1 MIEKTF
7 ILLSLFLHQYKRKLQ
22 KKLLKKVYIM
32 DSVVHLFREYPS
44 LAIFLTIGI
53 GFWIGKL
60 KYKSF
65 SLGTVT
71 SVLLVGVVVGQM
83 DIPIS
88 GPLKSV
94 FFLLFLFAIGY
105 SVGPQFFRSLRGSG
119 LKQVAFAVVL
129 CVVCL
134 LVTLGIAK
142 IFGYSPGE
150 AAGLLSGAQTI
161 SAVIGVGGDTIATL
175 NVSAADKKMWTDMI
189 PVCYAVT
196 YIFGTIGSAYILGNI
211 GPRLLGGLDKVKQQ
225 TAQLA
230 LQLNQSSIASDPSYI
245 DSNRQ
250 VVFRAYR
257 AESSY
262 FDISRTVAEIEDYIK
277 KMNRRI
283 FVERLRIDGKV
294 VEPDFST
301 IVKKGDEIVL
311 SGRREYVIEDES
323 WIGSEIADNELLSF
337 PMEQVRVM
345 LTKKTVDGITV
356 DQLRAKPFMTGVIVK
371 SISRGGIEIP
381 VLAQTELCAGDI
393 ITINGLA
400 REVNVAAP
408 QMGYVDRPTN
418 QTDLVFVG
426 LGIVIGGIVGALT
439 LHLGGVPISL
449 STSGGALIAGLVFGW
464 LRSKR
469 PTFGGI
475 PQPALW
481 ILNNLGL
488 NMFIAVVGIT
498 AGPTFIQGIEKVGFM
513 LFIAGVLATSIPLFV
528 GLWMGAKIFKFH
540 PAINLGCCAG
550 GRTTTAALGAIQDSL
565 QSSIPAMGYT
575 VTYAVGNT
583 LLILWGVAI
592 VLLMS

>member
-1 MIEKTF
+1 
-7 ILLSLFLHQYKRKLQ
+7 
-22 KKLLKKVYIM
+22 M

-44 LAIFLTIGI
+44 LAIFLTIGV

-71 SVLLVGVVVGQM
+71 SVLLVGVLVGQM

-119 LKQVAFAVVL
+119 LKQVGFAVAL

-134 LVTLGIAK
+134 LVTFGIAK
-142 IFGYSPGE
+142 LFGYSPGE

-175 NVSAADKKMWTDMI
+175 DASAADKKMWTDMI

-230 LQLNQSSIASDPSYI
+230 AQLNQSSIASDPSYI

-262 FDISRTVAEIEDYIK
+262 FDTNRTVAEIEDYIK
-277 KMNRRI
+277 KMNRRV
-283 FVERLRIDGKV
+283 FVERLRIDGNIV
-294 VEPDFST
+294 DPDFTT

-323 WIGSEIADNELLSF
+323 WIGTEVADNDLLSF
-337 PMEQVRVM
+337 PIEQVRVM

-356 DQLRAKPFMTGVIVK
+356 DQLRAKPFMAGVIVK
-371 SISRGGIEIP
+371 SISRGGVEIP

-400 REVNVAAP
+400 REVNEAAP

-426 LGIVIGGIVGALT
+426 LGIVIGGIIGALT

-498 AGPTFIQGIEKVGFM
+498 AGPTFIQGIEKVGIM
-513 LFIAGVLATSIPLFV
+513 LFVAGVLATSIPLFI

-592 VLLMS
+592 VLMMA

>member
-1 MIEKTF
+1 
-7 ILLSLFLHQYKRKLQ
+7 
-22 KKLLKKVYIM
+22 M

-71 SVLLVGVVVGQM
+71 SVLLVGVLVGQM

-119 LKQVAFAVVL
+119 LKQVGFAVAL

-134 LVTLGIAK
+134 LVTFGIAK
-142 IFGYSPGE
+142 LFGYSPGE

-175 NVSAADKKMWTDMI
+175 DASAADKKMWTDMI

-230 LQLNQSSIASDPSYI
+230 AQLNQSSIASDPSYI

-262 FDISRTVAEIEDYIK
+262 FDTNRTVAEIEDYIK
-277 KMNRRI
+277 KMNRRV
-283 FVERLRIDGKV
+283 FVERLRIDGNIV
-294 VEPDFST
+294 DPDFTT

-323 WIGSEIADNELLSF
+323 WIGTEVADNDLLSF
-337 PMEQVRVM
+337 PIEQVRVM
-345 LTKKTVDGITV
+345 LSKKVVDGITV
-356 DQLRAKPFMTGVIVK
+356 DQLRAKPFMAGVIVK
-371 SISRGGIEIP
+371 SISRGGVEIP

-400 REVNVAAP
+400 REVNEAAP

-426 LGIVIGGIVGALT
+426 LGIVIGGIIGALT

-498 AGPTFIQGIEKVGFM
+498 AGPTFIQGIEKVGIM
-513 LFIAGVLATSIPLFV
+513 LFVAGVLATSIPLFI

-592 VLLMS
+592 VLMMA

>member
-1 MIEKTF
+1 
-7 ILLSLFLHQYKRKLQ
+7 
-22 KKLLKKVYIM
+22 M
-32 DSVVHLFREYPS
+32 DAVVQLFREYPS
-44 LAIFLTIGI
+44 LAIFLTIGV

-71 SVLLVGVVVGQM
+71 SVLLVGVLVGQM
-83 DIPIS
+83 VIPIS

-119 LKQVAFAVVL
+119 LKQVGFAVAL

-134 LVTLGIAK
+134 LVTFGIAK
-142 IFGYSPGE
+142 LFGYSPGE

-175 NVSAADKKMWTDMI
+175 DASAADKKMWTDMI

-230 LQLNQSSIASDPSYI
+230 AQLNQSSIASDPSYI

-262 FDISRTVAEIEDYIK
+262 FETNRTVAEIEDYIK
-277 KMNRRI
+277 KMNRRV
-283 FVERLRIDGKV
+283 FVERLRIDGKIV
-294 VEPDFST
+294 DPDFTT

-323 WIGSEIADNELLSF
+323 WIGTEVADNDLLSF
-337 PMEQVRVM
+337 PIEQVRVM

-356 DQLRAKPFMTGVIVK
+356 DQLRAKPFMTGIIVK
-371 SISRGGIEIP
+371 SISRGGVEIP
-381 VLAQTELCAGDI
+381 VLAQTELCAGDMV
-393 ITINGLA
+393 TINGLA
-400 REVNVAAP
+400 REVNAAAP

-426 LGIVIGGIVGALT
+426 LGIVIGGIIGALT

-498 AGPTFIQGIEKVGFM
+498 AGPTFIHGIEKVGIM
-513 LFIAGVLATSIPLFV
+513 LFVAGVLATSIPLFI

>member
-1 MIEKTF
+1 
-7 ILLSLFLHQYKRKLQ
+7 
-22 KKLLKKVYIM
+22 M
-32 DSVVHLFREYPS
+32 DAVVNLFREYPS
-44 LAIFLTIGI
+44 LAIFLTIGV

-71 SVLLVGVVVGQM
+71 SVLLVGVIVGQM
-83 DIPIS
+83 NIPIT

-134 LVTLGIAK
+134 AVTFGIAK
-142 IFGYSPGE
+142 LFGYSPGE

-161 SAVIGVGGDTIATL
+161 SAVIGVGGDTISTL
-175 NVSAADKKMWTDMI
+175 DASAADKKMWTDMI

-211 GPRLLGGLDKVKQQ
+211 GPRLLGGLEKVKQQ

-230 LQLNQSSIASDPSYI
+230 ASLNQSSIANDPAFI

-262 FDISRTVAEIEDYIK
+262 FDTTRTVDEIEAYIK

-294 VEPDFST
+294 VEPSFT
-301 IVKKGDEIVL
+301 TRVKKGDEIVL

-323 WIGSEIADNELLSF
+323 WIGPEIADNELLSF

-345 LTKKTVDGITV
+345 LTKKVVDGITV
-356 DQLRAKPFMTGVIVK
+356 DQLRMKSFMTGVIVK

-393 ITINGLA
+393 VTINGLA
-400 REVNVAAP
+400 REVNIAAP

-418 QTDLVFVG
+418 KTDLVFVG

-513 LFIAGVLATSIPLFV
+513 LFIAGVLATSIPLFI
-528 GLWMGAKIFKFH
+528 GIWMGAKIFKFH

-550 GRTTTAALGAIQDSL
+550 GRTTTAALGAVQDSL

-592 VLLMS
+592 VLMMA

>member
-1 MIEKTF
+1 
-7 ILLSLFLHQYKRKLQ
+7 
-22 KKLLKKVYIM
+22 M
-32 DSVVHLFREYPS
+32 DAVVNLFREYPS
-44 LAIFLTIGI
+44 LAIFLTIGV

-65 SLGTVT
+65 TLGTVT

-83 DIPIS
+83 DIPIP

-119 LKQVAFAVVL
+119 LKQVAFACIL

-134 LVTLGIAK
+134 LVTFGIAK

-175 NVSAADKKMWTDMI
+175 DASAADKKMWTDMI

-211 GPRLLGGLDKVKQQ
+211 GPRLLGGLEKVKKQ
-225 TAQLA
+225 TAELA
-230 LQLNQSSIASDPSYI
+230 LQLNQSSIANDPTYI

-250 VVFRAYR
+250 VVFRAYK
-257 AESSY
+257 AESAY
-262 FDISRTVAEIEDYIK
+262 FDTSRTVAEIEDYIE

-283 FVERLRIDGKV
+283 FVERLRIDGKI
-294 VEPDFST
+294 VEPDFTT

-323 WIGSEIADNELLSF
+323 WIGTEVADNELLSF
-337 PMEQVRVM
+337 PIEQVRVM
-345 LTKKTVDGITV
+345 ITKKTVDGITV
-356 DQLRAKPFMTGVIVK
+356 DQLRAKSFMAGIIIK
-371 SISRGGIEIP
+371 SISRGGVEIP
-381 VLAQTELCAGDI
+381 VLAQTELNAGDI

-400 REVNVAAP
+400 REVNAAAP

-418 QTDLVFVG
+418 KTDLVFVG
-426 LGIVIGGIVGALT
+426 LGIVIGGIIGALT
-439 LHLGGVPISL
+439 LHIGGIPISL

-513 LFIAGVLATSIPLFV
+513 LFIAGVLATSIPLFI

>member
-1 MIEKTF
+1 
-7 ILLSLFLHQYKRKLQ
+7 
-22 KKLLKKVYIM
+22 M
-32 DSVVHLFREYPS
+32 DAVVNLFREYPS
-44 LAIFLTIGI
+44 LAIFLTIGV

-65 SLGTVT
+65 TLGTVT

-119 LKQVAFAVVL
+119 LKQVAFACIL

-134 LVTLGIAK
+134 LVTFGIAK

-175 NVSAADKKMWTDMI
+175 DASAADKKMWTDMI

-211 GPRLLGGLDKVKQQ
+211 GPRLLGGLEKVKKQ
-225 TAQLA
+225 TAELA
-230 LQLNQSSIASDPSYI
+230 LQLNQSSIANDPTYI

-250 VVFRAYR
+250 VVFRAYK
-257 AESSY
+257 AESAY
-262 FDISRTVAEIEDYIK
+262 FDTSRTVAEIEDYIK

-283 FVERLRIDGKV
+283 FVERLRIDGKI
-294 VEPDFST
+294 VEPDFTT

-323 WIGSEIADNELLSF
+323 WIGTEVADNELLSF
-337 PMEQVRVM
+337 PIEQVRVM
-345 LTKKTVDGITV
+345 ITKKTVDGITV
-356 DQLRAKPFMTGVIVK
+356 DQLRAKSFMAGIIIK
-371 SISRGGIEIP
+371 SISRGGVEIP
-381 VLAQTELCAGDI
+381 VLAQTELNAGDI

-400 REVNVAAP
+400 REVNAAAP

-418 QTDLVFVG
+418 KTDLVFVG
-426 LGIVIGGIVGALT
+426 LGIVIGGIIGALT
-439 LHLGGVPISL
+439 LHIGGIPISL

-513 LFIAGVLATSIPLFV
+513 LFIAGVLATSIPLFI

>member
-1 MIEKTF
+1 
-7 ILLSLFLHQYKRKLQ
+7 
-22 KKLLKKVYIM
+22 M
-32 DSVVHLFREYPS
+32 DAVVNLFREYPS
-44 LAIFLTIGI
+44 LAIFLTIGV

-65 SLGTVT
+65 TLGTVT

-119 LKQVAFAVVL
+119 LKQVAFACIL

-134 LVTLGIAK
+134 LVTFGIAK

-175 NVSAADKKMWTDMI
+175 DASAADKKMWTDMI

-211 GPRLLGGLDKVKQQ
+211 GPRLLGGLEKVKKQ
-225 TAQLA
+225 TAELA
-230 LQLNQSSIASDPSYI
+230 LQLNQSSIANDPTYI

-250 VVFRAYR
+250 VVFRAYK
-257 AESSY
+257 AESTY
-262 FDISRTVAEIEDYIK
+262 FDTSRTVAEIEDYIK

-283 FVERLRIDGKV
+283 FVERLRIDGKI
-294 VEPDFST
+294 VEPDFTT

-323 WIGSEIADNELLSF
+323 WIGTEVADNELLSF
-337 PMEQVRVM
+337 PIEQVRVM
-345 LTKKTVDGITV
+345 ITKKTVDGITV
-356 DQLRAKPFMTGVIVK
+356 DQLRAKSFMAGIIIK
-371 SISRGGIEIP
+371 SISRGGVEIP
-381 VLAQTELCAGDI
+381 VLAQTELNAGDI

-400 REVNVAAP
+400 REVNAAAP

-418 QTDLVFVG
+418 KTDLVFVG
-426 LGIVIGGIVGALT
+426 LGIVIGGIIGALT
-439 LHLGGVPISL
+439 LHIGGIPISL

-513 LFIAGVLATSIPLFV
+513 LFIAGVLATSIPLFI

>member
-1 MIEKTF
+1 
-7 ILLSLFLHQYKRKLQ
+7 
-22 KKLLKKVYIM
+22 M
-32 DSVVHLFREYPS
+32 DAVVNLFREYPS
-44 LAIFLTIGI
+44 LAIFLTIGV

-65 SLGTVT
+65 TLGTVT

-119 LKQVAFAVVL
+119 LKQVAFACIL

-134 LVTLGIAK
+134 LVTFGIAK

-161 SAVIGVGGDTIATL
+161 SAVIGVGDDTIATL
-175 NVSAADKKMWTDMI
+175 DASAADKKMWTDMI

-211 GPRLLGGLDKVKQQ
+211 GPRLLGGLEKVKKQ
-225 TAQLA
+225 TAELA
-230 LQLNQSSIASDPSYI
+230 LQLNQSSIANDPTYI

-250 VVFRAYR
+250 VVFRAYK
-257 AESSY
+257 AESAY
-262 FDISRTVAEIEDYIK
+262 FDTSRTVAEIEDYIK

-283 FVERLRIDGKV
+283 FVERLRIDGKI
-294 VEPDFST
+294 VEPDFTT

-323 WIGSEIADNELLSF
+323 WIGTEIADNELLSF
-337 PMEQVRVM
+337 PIEQVRVM
-345 LTKKTVDGITV
+345 ITKKTVDGITV
-356 DQLRAKPFMTGVIVK
+356 DQLRAKSFMAGIIIK
-371 SISRGGIEIP
+371 SISRGGVEIP
-381 VLAQTELCAGDI
+381 VLAQTELNAGDI

-400 REVNVAAP
+400 REVNAAAP

-418 QTDLVFVG
+418 KTDLVFVG
-426 LGIVIGGIVGALT
+426 LGIVIGGIIGALT
-439 LHLGGVPISL
+439 LHIGGIPISL

-513 LFIAGVLATSIPLFV
+513 LFIAGVLATSIPLFI

>member
-1 MIEKTF
+1 
-7 ILLSLFLHQYKRKLQ
+7 
-22 KKLLKKVYIM
+22 M
-32 DSVVHLFREYPS
+32 DAVVNLFREYPS
-44 LAIFLTIGI
+44 LAIFLTIGV

-71 SVLLVGVVVGQM
+71 SVLLVGVIVGQM
-83 DIPIS
+83 NIPIT

-134 LVTLGIAK
+134 AVTFGIAK
-142 IFGYSPGE
+142 LFGYSPGE

-161 SAVIGVGGDTIATL
+161 SAVIGVGGDTISTL
-175 NVSAADKKMWTDMI
+175 DASAADKKMWTDMI

-211 GPRLLGGLDKVKQQ
+211 GPRLRGGLEKVKQQ

-230 LQLNQSSIASDPSYI
+230 ASLNQSSIANDPAFI

-262 FDISRTVAEIEDYIK
+262 FDTTRTVDEIEAYIK

-294 VEPDFST
+294 VEPSFT
-301 IVKKGDEIVL
+301 TRVKKGDEIVL

-323 WIGSEIADNELLSF
+323 WIGPEIADNELLSF

-345 LTKKTVDGITV
+345 LTKKVVDGITV
-356 DQLRAKPFMTGVIVK
+356 DQLRMKSFMTGVIVK

-381 VLAQTELCAGDI
+381 VL
-393 ITINGLA
+393 
-400 REVNVAAP
+400 
-408 QMGYVDRPTN
+408 
-418 QTDLVFVG
+418 
-426 LGIVIGGIVGALT
+426 VGALT

-513 LFIAGVLATSIPLFV
+513 LFIAGVLATSIPLFI
-528 GLWMGAKIFKFH
+528 GIWMGAKIFKFH

-550 GRTTTAALGAIQDSL
+550 GRTTTAALGAVQDSL

-592 VLLMS
+592 VLMMA